1 MTTPLLPFDSLPA
14 ASTDLDDSL
23 DVRLMLAGRLSVA
36 TIQVRRDRAE
46 LAAVLQQTQQPRAH
60 IAASARFEDGPSKL
74 D

>member
-1 MTTPLLPFDSLPA
+1 MTSPLLPFDPWRA

-46 LAAVLQQTQQPRAH
+46 LAAVLHQTQQPSAQLPT
-60 IAASARFEDGPSKL
+60 AARWEDGPS
-74 D
+74 DSE